1 LIKYNNP
8 FEIIPLITS
17 ESQLNKYLKSI
28 QHQSLLAIDTEFR
41 RIDSYYPELCLIQI
55 AAGISLECIDVLAI
69 KNLEPLF
76 EKLYDSKTIWVIH
89 SARQDIEALYC
100 LSQRMPHAI
109 FDTQIAASLLNYPL
123 QVSYQALTEMLQSVH
138 LEKKH
143 TRFDWKTRPL
153 PEDVLQYALD
163 DVKYLLPHYAIL
175 KAELIK
181 SEKLQWLWEETGF
194 LLDKN
199 LYETNFK
206 QIINKTIGISKI
218 HSDSQKQAINLVMW
232 REDTAKK
239 ENKPRKWIMSD
250 ERLINYATGKN
261 KLSSDSKKLF
271 EKFLSTNQISTNFHA
286 PLVIQKPLSAD
297 EKLKKT
303 QAQEYIKK
311 ISIKYDIAPELIC
324 SSKNLVKFIR
334 GDKGLSINSGWRSK
348 IVKLKSHLKS

>member
-1 LIKYNNP
+1 M
-8 FEIIPLITS
+8 ITS

-28 QHQSLLAIDTEFR
+28 QHKPLLAIDTEFR

-55 AAGISLECIDVLAI
+55 AAGSSLECIDVLAI

-76 EKLYDSKTIWVIH
+76 KKLYDSKTIWVIH

-123 QVSYQALTEMLQSVH
+123 QVSYQTLTETLQSVY

-143 TRFDWKTRPL
+143 TRFDWKTRPF

-218 HSDSQKQAINLVMW
+218 DSDSQKQAINLVMW

-286 PLVIQKPLSAD
+286 PLVTQKPLSAD

-311 ISIKYDIAPELIC
+311 ISTKYDIAPELIC

-348 IVKLKSHLKS
+348 IAQLKSHLKS

>member
-1 LIKYNNP
+1 M
-8 FEIIPLITS
+8 ITS

-218 HSDSQKQAINLVMW
+218 DSDSQKQAINLVMW

-348 IVKLKSHLKS
+348 IAQLKSHLKS

>member
-1 LIKYNNP
+1 M
-8 FEIIPLITS
+8 ITS

-303 QAQEYIKK
+303 QVQEYIKK

-334 GDKGLSINSGWRSK
+334 GDKELSINSGWRSK
-348 IVKLKSHLKS
+348 IAQLKSHLKP